1 MEIPQILKELR
12 NIAVVGASPNPDRT
26 SNQVLTYMKKHGYKI
41 FPVNPNTTEVSGQ
54 KCYPSLEAVPEKI
67 DIVNIF
73 RRSEKCVPIVKEAIK
88 IGAKVVWMQEGVI
101 NAEAEALGVNA
112 GLTVI
117 MDHCLMKEHKRY
129 RGQEME

>member
-73 RRSEKCVPIVKEAIK
+73 RR
-88 IGAKVVWMQEGVI
+88 
-101 NAEAEALGVNA
+101 
-112 GLTVI
+112 
-117 MDHCLMKEHKRY
+117 Y
-129 RGQEME
+129 

>member
-1 MEIPQILKELR
+1 
-12 NIAVVGASPNPDRT
+12 
-26 SNQVLTYMKKHGYKI
+26 
-41 FPVNPNTTEVSGQ
+41 
-54 KCYPSLEAVPEKI
+54 
-67 DIVNIF
+67 
-73 RRSEKCVPIVKEAIK
+73 
-88 IGAKVVWMQEGVI
+88 MQEGVI